1 MMAGPFRMRN
11 FIWGWH
17 RRPGNVIIG
26 MCIRKET
33 VKRNDMNT
41 AKTTIFHR
49 KTPEEKLEHKE
60 MVKQIVKSCMTSS
73 CIVLGCIILFELFF
87 YVNSIKHPKS
97 FRNLL
102 VWYQGCYVT
111 LLFSSIIC
119 LILCIFC
126 WCNYEKRYR
135 YMKCMSP
142 VYSFIIVAWA
152 LTITYLDC
160 LKSQKCSPI
169 LFMTILLCIPACM
182 YMNPVFY
189 LILDLAASAVML
201 WMAIYAPGG
210 GDSADILNLLVFMII
225 QVIVSMFF
233 LSTKYGYYRSVRQ
246 SLLNEQKARK
256 AVEAKAATLSN
267 MSHELRTPLNAILG
281 MNELI
286 VREDKGSLL
295 GEYTDNIRLAGDNL
309 QGLINDMLDFSKLEA
324 GKMTV
329 NAVSYNLAQLLGQV
343 YNIMYVLA
351 EKKGLSFRI
360 QVEQN
365 TPKSLKGD
373 SKRISQLMINL
384 VNNAVK
390 YTKTGGVSLSVGF
403 DVSVVPKLCVRVEDT
418 GIGIKEQ
425 DIPYLFDAFSR
436 VEDEQNH
443 HIEGTG
449 LGLMICDR
457 FVRLMHGE
465 IGVESTYGKGSVF
478 WFRIPQEVV
487 DAGEMEQ
494 TCWGPERMDTPSQKP
509 QRERTALPDRQIPET
524 EGRPRVLVVDDTPMN
539 ISVFKKLLEKEPLIV
554 DTADSGEQCLSMIED
569 SQYDMIFL
577 DHMMPGM
584 DGVETL
590 KNIRS
595 FGPPWCKEIKIV
607 ALTAGGGDEAKEEYL
622 QMGFDDYLAKP
633 ILFQKLLDIV
643 TPLYDGE
650 NKE

>member
-119 LILCIFC
+119 LVLCIFC

-142 VYSFIIVAWA
+142 VYSFIIVTWA

-160 LKSQKCSPI
+160 LKSQKFSPI

-295 GEYTDNIRLAGDNL
+295 GEYTDNIRLAGDTL

-324 GKMTV
+324 GKMAV

-390 YTKTGGVSLSVGF
+390 YTKTGGVTLSVGF

-509 QRERTALPDRQIPET
+509 QRERIALPDRQIPET

>member
-119 LILCIFC
+119 LVLCIFC

-135 YMKCMSP
+135 YMKWMSP
-142 VYSFIIVAWA
+142 VYSFIIVTWA

-160 LKSQKCSPI
+160 LKSQKFSPI

-182 YMNPVFY
+182 YINPVFY

-286 VREDKGSLL
+286 VREDKGNLL

-390 YTKTGGVSLSVGF
+390 YTKTGGVTLSVGF

-425 DIPYLFDAFSR
+425 DIPYLFDAYSR

-494 TCWGPERMDTPSQKP
+494 TCWGSERMDTPSQKP
-509 QRERTALPDRQIPET
+509 QRERIALPDRQIPET

>member
-119 LILCIFC
+119 LVLCIFC

-142 VYSFIIVAWA
+142 VYSFIIVTWA

-160 LKSQKCSPI
+160 LKSQKFSPI

-295 GEYTDNIRLAGDNL
+295 GEYTDNIRLAGDTL

-324 GKMTV
+324 GKMAV

-390 YTKTGGVSLSVGF
+390 YTKTGGVTLSVGF

-509 QRERTALPDRQIPET
+509 QRERIALPDRQIPET

-595 FGPPWCKEIKIV
+595 FGPPWCKKIKIV

>member
-1 MMAGPFRMRN
+1 MS
-11 FIWGWH
+11 
-17 RRPGNVIIG
+17 
-26 MCIRKET
+26 
-33 VKRNDMNT
+33 T
-41 AKTTIFHR
+41 AYTSIFHI
-49 KTPEEKLEHKE
+49 KTPEEKLEHRE

-87 YVNSIKHPKS
+87 YTNSIKHPKS
-97 FRNLL
+97 FGNLL
-102 VWYQGCYVT
+102 GWYQGCYLT

-126 WCNYEKRYR
+126 WCNYEKRYW
-135 YMKCMSP
+135 YMKWMSP
-142 VYSFIIVAWA
+142 FYSILIVAWA

-182 YMNPVFY
+182 YINPVFY
-189 LILDLAASAVML
+189 LMLDLATSGIML
-201 WMAIYAPGG
+201 WMAVYAPGG
-210 GDSADILNLLVFMII
+210 GDSADILNLLVFMVI

-256 AVEAKAATLSN
+256 AVEVKAATLSN

-286 VREDKGSLL
+286 VREDEVNRY

-329 NAVSYNLAQLLGQV
+329 NTVSYDLARLLGQV

-351 EKKGLSFRI
+351 EKKGLYFRI

-365 TPKSLKGD
+365 TPKCLKGD
-373 SKRISQLMINL
+373 DKRISQLMINL

-390 YTKTGGVSLSVGF
+390 YTKTGGVTLSVGF
-403 DVSVVPKLCVRVEDT
+403 DVSVVPQLCVRVEDT

-436 VEDEQNH
+436 VDEEQNH

-457 FVRLMHGE
+457 FVSLMHGK

-478 WFRIPQEVV
+478 WFMIPQEVV
-487 DAGEMEQ
+487 DAGAVEQ
-494 TCWGPERMDTPSQKP
+494 TSWGTDKRETPVKKP
-509 QRERTALPDRQIPET
+509 QKEHAVLDDSQET
-524 EGRPRVLVVDDTPMN
+524 MVITNRPRVLVVDDTPMN
-539 ISVFKKLLEKEPLIV
+539 ISVFKKFLEREPLVV
-554 DTADSGEQCLSMIED
+554 DTADSGEQCLHMIEA

-584 DGVETL
+584 DGVETM

-595 FGPPWCKEIKIV
+595 FEAQWCKEVKIV
-607 ALTAGGGDEAKEEYL
+607 ALTAGGGDDAREEYL

-633 ILFQKLLDIV
+633 IQLKKLLDMV
-643 TPLYDGE
+643 ATLYDGE
-650 NKE
+650 NKD

>member
-1 MMAGPFRMRN
+1 M
-11 FIWGWH
+11 
-17 RRPGNVIIG
+17 
-26 MCIRKET
+26 
-33 VKRNDMNT
+33 
-41 AKTTIFHR
+41 
-49 KTPEEKLEHKE
+49 
-60 MVKQIVKSCMTSS
+60 
-73 CIVLGCIILFELFF
+73 
-87 YVNSIKHPKS
+87 
-97 FRNLL
+97 
-102 VWYQGCYVT
+102 
-111 LLFSSIIC
+111 
-119 LILCIFC
+119 
-126 WCNYEKRYR
+126 
-135 YMKCMSP
+135 
-142 VYSFIIVAWA
+142 
-152 LTITYLDC
+152 
-160 LKSQKCSPI
+160 
-169 LFMTILLCIPACM
+169 
-182 YMNPVFY
+182 
-189 LILDLAASAVML
+189 
-201 WMAIYAPGG
+201 
-210 GDSADILNLLVFMII
+210 
-225 QVIVSMFF
+225 
-233 LSTKYGYYRSVRQ
+233 
-246 SLLNEQKARK
+246 
-256 AVEAKAATLSN
+256 EAKAATLSN

-286 VREDKGSLL
+286 VREDKGNLL

-390 YTKTGGVSLSVGF
+390 YTKTGGVTLSVGF

-524 EGRPRVLVVDDTPMN
+524 EGRPHMLVVDDTPMN
-539 ISVFKKLLEKEPLIV
+539 ISVFKKHLIKEPLIV
-554 DTADSGEQCLSMIED
+554 ATADSGEQCLSMIED